1 MKGTQML
8 ALNKSVGIQ
17 LHLISF
23 KWTVYRNMARIQ
35 RLKMRFICLI
45 QLKVKRFLILDVEV
59 GIRCNIWRNMVQKNC
74 GDLIFEHTN

>member
-23 KWTVYRNMARIQ
+23 KWIVYRNMARIQ
-35 RLKMRFICLI
+35 RLKMRFICSI
-45 QLKVKRFLILDVEV
+45 QLKVK
-59 GIRCNIWRNMVQKNC
+59 G
-74 GDLIFEHTN
+74 T